1 MGKMAG
7 GKVDRWGVGG
17 VMWQRGFRREFV
29 AGGGGGLGWWVGG
42 GGEVLAGIWYRIQGW
57 GGWEGLKSLLAG
69 R

>member
-1 MGKMAG
+1 
-7 GKVDRWGVGG
+7 
-17 VMWQRGFRREFV
+17 MWQRGFRREFV

-42 GGEVLAGIWYRIQGW
+42 GGEYWWGEFMAGIWYRIQGW